1 MSKPRFVI
9 SCPFDT
15 YSGYGARSR
24 DIVKAIIQTN
34 KYNVELLSQKWGETS
49 WGFCKEN
56 PEWGFLLNH
65 LATQDWNQS
74 KPDIWMQITIPNEFQ
89 PVGKYNIGLTAGI
102 ESTACKGEWV
112 EGLNRMDI
120 NWVSSNHAKTVF
132 ERAMFDKMDPRT
144 KRKSGT
150 LKLEKP
156 IEVIFE
162 GVNLD
167 IYKPLKNSELTT
179 FDLSNIKESF
189 CYLFVGHWMHGDH
202 GHDRKNVGVLVQ
214 EFFNTF
220 KNKKQKPALILK
232 ASAGTSSY
240 VSREEILDKIRNI
253 KKTIN
258 SNDLPNVYLINGEFS
273 DYEMNEL
280 YNNPKVKAMVT
291 TTKGEGFGRPLL
303 EFSAVGKPII
313 ASGWSGHLDFLNPSF
328 TYLLPGNLEN
338 VHPSAAN
345 NWLIRESKWF
355 QVSNNHLSKSLKE
368 VYSKY
373 KQFSVKG
380 KQQKQFAKTN
390 FSWKKMQE
398 LVESSLD
405 RLIPEFPKQVEL
417 SLPKLNLPKLKKL
430 D

>member
-112 EGLNRMDI
+112 EGLNRMNI

-132 ERAMFDKMDPRT
+132 ERAMFDKIDPRT
-144 KRKSGT
+144 KQKSGA

-240 VSREEILDKIRNI
+240 ISREEILDKIRNI

-303 EFSAVGKPII
+303 EFSAIGKPII

-380 KQQKQFAKTN
+380 KQQNNLLKQILVG
-390 FSWKKMQE
+390 KKC
-398 LVESSLD
+398 
-405 RLIPEFPKQVEL
+405 K
-417 SLPKLNLPKLKKL
+417 N
-430 D
+430 